1 MGAGRG
7 DEETLATTGG
17 SGPQNVRIDQATN
30 KEWEDWGKI
39 YRESPKD
46 AYQKPM
52 PQAPRSRILELAEE
66 AVSDRHKKN
75 DIPERN
81 FARIAQCWSAI
92 LDTLVTPEQVG
103 LMMVG
108 LKLVREAY
116 SHQDDNLVDIIG
128 YTLCLDEM
136 TKE

>member
-1 MGAGRG
+1 V
-7 DEETLATTGG
+7 ATTRG
-17 SGPQNVRIDQATN
+17 SGPQNVRVPCDTCGAEMIGD
-30 KEWEDWGKI
+30 
-39 YRESPKD
+39 RSPSFCFCADCCK
-46 AYQKPM
+46 

-66 AVSDRHKKN
+66 AVLDRHKKN

-92 LDTLVTPEQVG
+92 LDTPVTPEQVG

-116 SHQDDNLVDIIG
+116 SHQADNLVDIVG

-136 TKE
+136 ENLNAQS